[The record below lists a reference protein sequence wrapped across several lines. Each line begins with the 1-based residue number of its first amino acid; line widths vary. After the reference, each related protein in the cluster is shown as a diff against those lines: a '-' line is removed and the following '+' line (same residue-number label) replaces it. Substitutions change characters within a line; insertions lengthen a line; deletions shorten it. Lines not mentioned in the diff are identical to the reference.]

1 MILTKVIIY
10 FKDVK
15 QYDICRTN
23 PIFLTLISSK
33 LIAME
38 ELIEVSN
45 SEHFASQGFTYLKK
59 LVFEADRSKLQL
71 QITLI
76 DEAEKEDDWVI
87 NAENVFDFKNF
98 DSGNLMPYL
107 RINLYADHPLIK
119 LMESPETQC
128 KIIGV
133 PDNKFEFLGK
143 FYQMLQNEMGSWR
156 KLEDFFWNTKN
167 LFEEKEIP
175 EDFKGLMDIESGTE
189 YITLPKILF
198 DPFKELCESEKLL
211 VYIESESETEY
222 NNMEVLI
229 FGNEIISPDD
239 YNLNQPYIIAEK
251 FTAERKAI
259 AHPHF

>member
-1 MILTKVIIY
+1 
-10 FKDVK
+10 
-15 QYDICRTN
+15 
-23 PIFLTLISSK
+23 
-33 LIAME
+33 ME

-45 SEHFASQGFTYLKK
+45 SENFASQGFTYLKK

-119 LMESPETQC
+119 LMESPEIQC

-133 PDNKFEFLGK
+133 PDNKFDFLGK
-143 FYQMLQNEMGSWR
+143 FYQLLQNEMDSWR

-167 LFEEKEIP
+167 LFGEKEIP
-175 EDFKGLMDIESGTE
+175 ENFKGLIDKESNTE
-189 YITLPKILF
+189 YINLPKILLH
-198 DPFKELCESEKLL
+198 PFKELCEFENLQ
-211 VYIESESETEY
+211 VYIESEYETEY
-222 NNMEVLI
+222 NNMKVLM
-229 FGNEIISPDD
+229 FGNEIVSPDD
-239 YNLNQPYIIAEK
+239 YNLNQPYVIAEK